1 MHHIDC
7 SVRLG
12 IHDGQNQ
19 TADFYIAF
27 FYGDDKV
34 IIIYCWEAQLIDQPV
49 ASFYVYFIFQTIGLF
64 LYIMTKS
71 IEKMFQCQIIAR
83 FFMTIKWMWVKS
95 HRTRNKLVVV
105 VILIVDVMYKM
116 F

>member
-1 MHHIDC
+1 MWRFLYSI
-7 SVRLG
+7 
-12 IHDGQNQ
+12 
-19 TADFYIAF
+19 

-34 IIIYCWEAQLIDQPV
+34 IIIYYWEAQLIDLPV
-49 ASFYVYFIFQTIGLF
+49 ASFYVYFIFPTIGLF

-71 IEKMFQCQIIAR
+71 IEKMFQRQIIAR
-83 FFMTIKWMWVKS
+83 FFMKIKWMWVKS
-95 HRTRNKLVVV
+95 NRTRNKLVAV